1 MAQPSFQHIYG
12 PVYSWRLGMSLGID
26 PISTKMKVC
35 SFNCTY
41 CQLGRA
47 ACVELPLERRVFVPV
62 DEIIAELDAFD
73 AQDRGEAP
81 PASSPQA
88 ARSRIDYLTFSGN
101 GEPTLAANLGE
112 MLLAVRFERPEK
124 TAVITN
130 GTLLGHKAVRADL
143 ASADLVLVKL
153 DAADEAA
160 YQAVNAP
167 AAGLTFKSFMDDLKL
182 FRQDFKG
189 RLALQ
194 SMFVAANRDQAA
206 GIARWAREIGADEI
220 QLNTPLRPSEEKPL
234 TPADMAAIKAHF
246 TGLPVRSVYEEEKKV
261 YHPLDRQATERRHG
275 VII

>member
-1 MAQPSFQHIYG
+1 MIPMAQPSFKHIYG
-12 PVYSWRLGMSLGID
+12 PVYSWRMGMSLGID
-26 PISTKMKVC
+26 PISTQAKVC

-47 ACVELPLERRVFVPV
+47 ACVESSLERRVFVPV
-62 DEIIAELDAFD
+62 DEIIAELDALQTD
-73 AQDRGEAP
+73 TP
-81 PASSPQA
+81 
-88 ARSRIDYLTFSGN
+88 IDYLTFSGN

-112 MLLAVRFERPEK
+112 LLLAVRFERPEQ

-130 GTLLGHKAVRADL
+130 GTLLGHQDVRRDL
-143 ASADLVLVKL
+143 ANADLVLVKL
-153 DAADEAA
+153 DAADEAV

-167 AAGLTFKSFMDDLKL
+167 AAGLTFQSFMDGLKL

-194 SMFVAANRDQAA
+194 SMFVAANRDQAD

-234 TPADMAAIKAHF
+234 TPADMAEIKAHF
-246 TGLPVRSVYEEEKKV
+246 SGLPVRSVYEEEKKA